1 MKGIF
6 RFITVCLI
14 CFMALPAAA
23 QEPGNGVPGIPYG
36 NAETFAEFHGF
47 INLDYRDFGRDAPD
61 VKEGEGKTFD
71 QTDFYFNAIAKI
83 RENVTAFGEVEY
95 KHGGEKVFVD
105 RAFINWRIR
114 GDLTLDFGK
123 MYAPFGLEI
132 LEYQAPVRRL
142 ASRPFMVDDLLY
154 DEWTE
159 VGFRISQDFPDLR
172 FPISY
177 HLALVNGP
185 AGFREDD
192 RQNRDNNGKPIFIGR
207 ITAKPHETV
216 TLGVSYAGG
225 KYDQARTKDIHLVG
239 LEANL
244 RWDGLDLRG
253 EYVRRSGDDQVVV
266 EKTVLPGATISDP
279 PTTSI
284 QTTVIPSDASGYY
297 IQVSYRFFLEL
308 PNLNYIEPV
317 VRHDARDPDR
327 DIDDNNDRSRW
338 AIGLNAS
345 PYPHFL
351 FKIEYDFISER
362 HGGSLKNNAVLA
374 EVVVDF

>member
-14 CFMALPAAA
+14 CFMTLPTAA
-23 QEPGNGVPGIPYG
+23 QEPVNGVPGIPYG
-36 NAETFAEFHGF
+36 NVETFAEFHGF

-95 KHGGEKVFVD
+95 KHGGEMVVVD

-114 GDLTLDFGK
+114 NDLTLDLGK
-123 MYAPFGLEI
+123 LYAPFGLEI

-159 VGFRISQDFPDLR
+159 VGFRIAQGFPDLR
-172 FPISY
+172 FPVSY

-192 RQNRDNNGKPIFIGR
+192 RQNRDNNGRPIFIGR

-225 KYDQARTKDIHLVG
+225 EYDRAEAKDIHLVG
-239 LEANL
+239 LDANL
-244 RWDGLDLRG
+244 RREGFDLRG
-253 EYVRRSGDDQVVV
+253 EYVRRSGDDQLND
-266 EKTVLPGATISDP
+266 ETTDP
-279 PTTSI
+279 PNPLP
-284 QTTVIPSDASGYY
+284 IPIPADASGYY
-297 IQVSYRFFLEL
+297 IQASYRFFFEL
-308 PNLNYIEPV
+308 PNLYYIEPV
-317 VRHDARDPDR
+317 VRHDARDPNR

-338 AIGLNAS
+338 AIGLNTS
-345 PYPHFL
+345 PHPHFL
-351 FKIEYDFISER
+351 FKIEYDFVRER
-362 HGGSLKNNAVLA
+362 HGGSIKNNAVLA